1 MSFTLPQ
8 ILGGFLAPAVLVALV
23 AGFAF
28 RLAADARW
36 IFGPLVAVAFSIAY
50 SVVQSGIGWPPTAN
64 VLYLPFYF
72 TIVGGVLTLADSLF
86 KPPIWL
92 RVLIL
97 VILWRI
103 TVRLML
109 IHQVPNALSASNAEM
124 WIDLS
129 TLITA
134 IWFILFEGLAD
145 RAPGITAPL
154 LLFGMSGVSAI
165 VLALG
170 WHIQSSGSLAG
181 VLALISLAGVITSVI
196 SRRASFSRGF
206 AQMIVVILQLLLVHG
221 YFYTDDN
228 LTDTQ
233 QVWIALLL
241 ATPLLALLGDI
252 PALRG
257 RRSVWRLAI
266 RLGPAIILLA
276 IISAATARD
285 FVRADQTAGAAQEE

>member
-8 ILGGFLAPAVLVALV
+8 ILGGFLAPAVLIALV
-23 AGFAF
+23 AGFAW

-36 IFGPLVAVAFSIAY
+36 IFGPLVALAFCIAY
-50 SVVQSGIGWPPTAN
+50 AVVESHIGWPPTAN
-64 VLYLPFYF
+64 VLYLPFF
-72 TIVGGVLTLADSLF
+72 FAIVTGVLTLVDSLF
-86 KPPIWL
+86 RPPLWL
-92 RVLIL
+92 RVLVL

-103 TVRLML
+103 AIRLML
-109 IHQVPNALSASNAEM
+109 MRQIPNALTASSAEM

-134 IWFILFEGLAD
+134 IWFVLFEHLAD

-170 WHIQSSGSLAG
+170 WHIQSSGALAG
-181 VLALISLAGVITSVI
+181 VLALISLAGVATSLI
-196 SRRASFSRGF
+196 SHRASFSRGF

-228 LTDTQ
+228 LTDVQ
-233 QVWIALLL
+233 QIWTALLL
-241 ATPLLALLGDI
+241 AAPLLALLGDI

-257 RRSVWRLAI
+257 RRSALRLAL
-266 RLGPAIILLA
+266 RLAPAMILLA
-276 IISAATARD
+276 VICAATVRD
-285 FVRADQTAGAAQEE
+285 FVRADQTAGATQDE

>member
-8 ILGGFLAPAVLVALV
+8 ILGGFFAPAVLVALV
-23 AGFAF
+23 AGLAF

-36 IFGPLVAVAFSIAY
+36 IFGPLVAVAFCIAY
-50 SVVQSGIGWPPTAN
+50 CVVQSGVGWPPNAN

-72 TIVGGVLTLADSLF
+72 TIVAGVLTLADSLF

-109 IHQVPNALSASNAEM
+109 IHQIPNALSASNAEM

-129 TLITA
+129 TLVTA
-134 IWFILFEGLAD
+134 VWFILFEGLAD
-145 RAPGITAPL
+145 RAPGITTPL
-154 LLFGMSGVSAI
+154 LLFGMSGASAI

-181 VLALISLAGVITSVI
+181 VLALICVAGVVTSII
-196 SRRASFSRGF
+196 SRRAIFSRGF
-206 AQMIVVILQLLLVHG
+206 TQMIVVILQLLLVHG

-228 LTDTQ
+228 LTNAQ
-233 QVWIALLL
+233 QLLAALLL
-241 ATPLLALLGDI
+241 AAPFLALLGDI
-252 PALRG
+252 PRLKP
-257 RRSVWRLAI
+257 RRSIPRLAV
-266 RLGPAIILLA
+266 RLGPAIFLLA
-276 IISAATARD
+276 LISAATVRD
-285 FVRADQTAGAAQEE
+285 FIRADQTAGAAQEE

>member
-23 AGFAF
+23 AAFAW

-36 IFGPLVAVAFSIAY
+36 IFGPLVALAFCVAYI
-50 SVVQSGIGWPPTAN
+50 VVQGAIGWPPTAN

-72 TIVGGVLTLADSLF
+72 TIVAGVLTLADSLF

-109 IHQVPNALSASNAEM
+109 IRQVPNALSASNAEM

-129 TLITA
+129 TLIMA
-134 IWFILFEGLAD
+134 IWFVLFEGLAD
-145 RAPGITAPL
+145 RAPGITTPL

-181 VLALISLAGVITSVI
+181 VLALICLAGVVASVI

-206 AQMIVVILQLLLVHG
+206 AQMIVVILHLLLLHG

-228 LTDTQ
+228 LTDAQ

-252 PALRG
+252 PALREG
-257 RRSVWRLAI
+257 RSIWRLAV

-276 IISAATARD
+276 IISAATVRD
-285 FVRADQTAGAAQEE
+285 FVRADQTSGETQEE